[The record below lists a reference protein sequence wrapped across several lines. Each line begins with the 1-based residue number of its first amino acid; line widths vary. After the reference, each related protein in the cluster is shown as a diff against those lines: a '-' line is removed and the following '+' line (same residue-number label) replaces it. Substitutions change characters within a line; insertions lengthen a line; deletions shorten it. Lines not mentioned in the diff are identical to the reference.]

1 MTDTIAYRM
10 GRALRGLRA
19 ERGKQQ
25 IEVAHELGVTPVTLR
40 NVELGHSAPGHTWQ
54 RIANHYGITAR
65 ELLERAARIPEPE
78 EGDR

>member
-1 MTDTIAYRM
+1 MADTIAYRV

-19 ERGKQQ
+19 ERGKRQTEAAKS
-25 IEVAHELGVTPVTLR
+25 IGISALTLR

-54 RIANHYGITAR
+54 RIADHYGISAR

-78 EGDR
+78 EGR

>member
-19 ERGKQQ
+19 EHGKLQTEAAKD
-25 IEVAHELGVTPVTLR
+25 IGVSALTLR

-54 RIANHYGITAR
+54 RIANHYGITTR